1 MNKLHILILSILL
14 LFSCKKPETVDL
26 SSKENLEKIIESEF
40 VLYNCPGMSYI
51 VVKEDSVI
59 FSGAKGFAS
68 IEKNI
73 PFTVDTRMMIA
84 SISKTMLPA
93 AIMQLSE
100 KGLISIDNDINK
112 YLPFEV
118 KNPNFPDDTIT
129 VKMLLTH
136 HSSITDAAYD
146 NTSFYMFG
154 YNDYPQPLGEF
165 LEDYLV
171 EGGQYYSES
180 TFAEYKTG
188 TKYSYSNICAGL
200 LGYIV
205 EYVSKMDYR
214 DYCRQNIFEPLGMT
228 RTSFYYSETPIE
240 EIATQY
246 GDMNFQNN
254 GNKFLTYP
262 DYPSGHLIT
271 TVTDLSKFMRAF
283 IMNGEFNN
291 HQLLTSESVNTILK
305 EHKSGN
311 FKQGLIFVN
320 YDKNEFNVWGHSGGD
335 PGMST
340 NMEFDLQNK
349 TGYIVFVNRTD
360 VYPQT
365 LYYSLLKYA
374 NIF

>member
-1 MNKLHILILSILL
+1 MNKISILIFSIVF
-14 LFSCKKPETVDL
+14 LFSCKKPENVDL
-26 SSKENLEKIIESEF
+26 SRKENLEKIIESEF

-51 VVKEDSVI
+51 IVKEDSVI
-59 FSGAKGFAS
+59 FSGANGFAN

-84 SISKTMLPA
+84 SISKTMLPT

-100 KGLISIDNDINK
+100 NGLISIDNDINK

-118 KNPNFPDDTIT
+118 RNPNFPDDTIT

-146 NTSFYMFG
+146 ITSFYVMG

-180 TFAEYKTG
+180 TFAEYKPG
-188 TKYSYSNICAGL
+188 AQYSYSNICAGL

-205 EYVSKMDYR
+205 EYVSQMDYR

-228 RTSFYYSETPIE
+228 RTSFYYSETPIV

-246 GDMNFQNN
+246 GDMNFQNSSD
-254 GNKFLTYP
+254 KFLTYP

-271 TVTDLSKFMRAF
+271 TVTDLSKFLRAF

-291 HQLLTSESVNTILK
+291 HLLLTSESVNTILK

-311 FKQGLIFVN
+311 FKQGLIFIN
-320 YDKNEFNVWGHSGGD
+320 HDYNELNLWGHSGGD

-374 NIF
+374 NEY